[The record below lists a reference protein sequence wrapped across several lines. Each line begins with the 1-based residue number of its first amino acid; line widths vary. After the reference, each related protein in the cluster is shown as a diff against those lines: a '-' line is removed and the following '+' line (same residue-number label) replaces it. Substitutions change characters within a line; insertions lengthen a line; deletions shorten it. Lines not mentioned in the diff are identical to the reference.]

1 MKILVAGAS
10 GALGLPLLVRL
21 RQAGHNVWGMA
32 HSARG
37 QAVLNTLGVGVVMGN
52 ALERSAMFSIMEHLR
67 PDCVVDQLTSLPASP
82 FDLPHRLPADRILR
96 LQGGGNLLDAARACG
111 VRRYIQQSCGF
122 YLDGGGGL
130 AGDAA
135 PLKTT
140 APGHMG
146 ESARMYADL
155 EKRLINAPDI
165 QGTAL
170 RYGFFYGPRTWYW
183 PDGAFTTHMRQAE
196 VPLIGAGASV
206 LSFIHVE
213 DAAQATLSALS
224 APQGVYTV
232 VDDQPVPMHTWLPA
246 YARWVGAPAPRL
258 MSEQDARVS
267 LGEESV
273 YYQNALD
280 GACNYRAR
288 TVLGL
293 APRTQ
298 PWGHAQGVAGP

>member
-1 MKILVAGAS
+1 MKILVAGGS
-10 GALGLPLLVRL
+10 GALGLPLIARL
-21 RQAGHNVWGMA
+21 RQAGYAVWGMA

-37 QAVLNTLGVGVVMGN
+37 QAALGALGAGVVEGN
-52 ALERSAMFSIMEHLR
+52 ALERSTVFAIMERLR

-82 FDLPHRLPADRILR
+82 FDLPRQLPADRVLR

-130 AGDAA
+130 AHDTS

-146 ESARMYADL
+146 ESARMYAAL
-155 EKRLINAPDI
+155 EKRLMDAKDI
-165 QGTAL
+165 HGTAL

-213 DAAQATLSALS
+213 DAAQATVSALS
-224 APQGVYTV
+224 APPGVYTV
-232 VDDQPVPMHTWLPA
+232 VDDQPVPMHAWLPA
-246 YARWVGAPAPRL
+246 YARWVGAPAPMHL
-258 MSEQDARVS
+258 CEQDACASMGV
-267 LGEESV
+267 ESV

-280 GACNYRAR
+280 GACNHSARAL
-288 TVLGL
+288 LGL
-293 APRTQ
+293 APRRQ
-298 PWGHAQGVAGP
+298 PWGSAGFAGA